1 VFLPDLSSTL
11 SPVLTRVTIHL
22 PPGLHPFLFYTPTF
36 PQKMYP
42 VTKKQK
48 KLLQEVVS
56 SLSKEVIKNT
66 MGKFF
71 VGFLN

>member
-1 VFLPDLSSTL
+1 
-11 SPVLTRVTIHL
+11 
-22 PPGLHPFLFYTPTF
+22 
-36 PQKMYP
+36 MYP